1 MKLSVVMPAYN
12 ESVNLPIVIA
22 ELQKNISNSKYITT
36 HEIIVVD
43 DHSSDDTFG
52 AVKGMNDQRVK
63 CLRLSKRSGS
73 HTAIRAGLRHASG
86 DVTMC
91 ISADGQDN
99 PVILDQMIDKVKSGA
114 HTVWGIR
121 NSRNETFSDK
131 FAALMFYATLRIF
144 ASSQTN
150 QIDLSN
156 ADFYMLSKRSRQAIN
171 QCEER
176 NTSLFGLI
184 IWLGF
189 KQDYVKYDRRER
201 LNGKSKWS
209 LKSRAR
215 LAIDWI
221 LAFSGIPLRLITYA
235 GVITA
240 FIAICYAGFILW
252 AALHNETTPGWA
264 ETFLMILMSSAIL
277 MLMMGVVGEY
287 LWRNFDETRKRPLF
301 FIESDS
307 QEKED

>member
-1 MKLSVVMPAYN
+1 MKLSVVIPAYN
-12 ESVNLPIVIA
+12 ESVNIPIVIA
-22 ELQKNISNSKYITT
+22 ELQKNILSSKFITS
-36 HEIIVVD
+36 HEVIVVD
-43 DHSSDDTFG
+43 DHSADGTFD
-52 AVKGMNDQRVK
+52 AVKGMNDPQVK

-73 HTAIRAGLRHASG
+73 HTAIRAGLRYASG

-91 ISADGQDN
+91 ISADGQDD
-99 PVILDQMIDKVKSGA
+99 PIILDQMIEKVKNGA

-121 NSRNETFSDK
+121 NARNETFSDK

-156 ADFYMLSKRSRQAIN
+156 ADFYLLSKRSRQAIN

-189 KQDYVKYDRRER
+189 KQDYVNYDRRER

-235 GVITA
+235 GLIVS
-240 FIAICYAGFILW
+240 FIAVCYAMFILW
-252 AALHNETTPGWA
+252 AALNNKTTPGWA
-264 ETFLMILMSSAIL
+264 STALMVLMGSALLMI
-277 MLMMGVVGEY
+277 MMGVIGEY

-301 FIESDS
+301 FIED
-307 QEKED
+307 ETTE